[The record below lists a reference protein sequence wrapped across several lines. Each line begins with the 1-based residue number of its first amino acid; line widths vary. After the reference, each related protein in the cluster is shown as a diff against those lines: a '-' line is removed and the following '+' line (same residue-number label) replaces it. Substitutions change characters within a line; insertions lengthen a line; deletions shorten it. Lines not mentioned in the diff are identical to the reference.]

1 MKQHK
6 KSGFFLKLTMV
17 LAILVAICFGAYFA
31 IDRLVVP
38 KYFSQ
43 YGIHDLGE
51 LVGMMQTLYNSPKES
66 EIITNGYTKADET
79 SANKKLVGAGFPK
92 EEGTGKID
100 YVGVSKGEATLQA
113 GVYHFTDKE
122 LGCILNDILA
132 SGVVESNLQNL
143 NYLSDISITVLEFI
157 VNPKPVQNGENFT
170 YSNNSAD
177 ISSTFKIDT
186 SLVREQMAKAM
197 DTPLFLLNMIIPKTI
212 YITVNYSISLGEEGN
227 WKIDEKE
234 MGINGRTAKQSDIL
248 IDLMI
253 SFIFPPEDEMTK
265 DKMIEACGQVLLS
278 GIEFLGDLSFEYN
291 IDGTGTNGVV
301 ITMN

>member
-157 VNPKPVQNGENFT
+157 VNPKTVQNGENFT

-212 YITVNYSISLGEEGN
+212 YITVDYSISLGEDGN

>member
-1 MKQHK
+1 M
-6 KSGFFLKLTMV
+6 
-17 LAILVAICFGAYFA
+17 
-31 IDRLVVP
+31 
-38 KYFSQ
+38 
-43 YGIHDLGE
+43 
-51 LVGMMQTLYNSPKES
+51 
-66 EIITNGYTKADET
+66 
-79 SANKKLVGAGFPK
+79 
-92 EEGTGKID
+92 
-100 YVGVSKGEATLQA
+100 
-113 GVYHFTDKE
+113 
-122 LGCILNDILA
+122 
-132 SGVVESNLQNL
+132 
-143 NYLSDISITVLEFI
+143 
-157 VNPKPVQNGENFT
+157 QNGENFT

-212 YITVNYSISLGEEGN
+212 YITVNYSISLGEDGN

-278 GIEFLGDLSFEYN
+278 GIEFLGALSFEYN

>member
-6 KSGFFLKLTMV
+6 KSGFFIKLTMV
-17 LAILVAICFGAYFA
+17 IAILVAICFGAYFA
-31 IDRLVVP
+31 IDKLVVP

-51 LVGMMQTLYNSPKES
+51 LVGMMKTLYNSPKES

-100 YVGVSKGEATLQA
+100 YVGVSKGEATIQA

-132 SGVVESNLQNL
+132 SGVVQSSLQNL

-157 VNPKPVQNGENFT
+157 VNPKTVQSGESFA

-177 ISSTFKIDT
+177 ISCTFKIDT

-197 DTPLFLLNMIIPKTI
+197 DTPLFLLNMIIPKTL
-212 YITVNYSISLGEEGN
+212 YITVDYAISLGEDGS

-265 DKMIEACGQVLLS
+265 DKLTESCGQVLLS

-291 IDGTGTNGVV
+291 IDGTGTNGVI

>member
-17 LAILVAICFGAYFA
+17 LAILIAICFGAYFA

-212 YITVNYSISLGEEGN
+212 YITVNYSISLGEDGN

>member
-157 VNPKPVQNGENFT
+157 VNPKTVQSGENFT

-212 YITVNYSISLGEEGN
+212 YITVNYSISLGEDGN

>member
-100 YVGVSKGEATLQA
+100 YVGVSKGEATLHA

-157 VNPKPVQNGENFT
+157 VNPKTVQNGENFT

-212 YITVNYSISLGEEGN
+212 YITVNYSISLGEDGN

>member
-212 YITVNYSISLGEEGN
+212 YITVNYSISLGEDGN

>member
-6 KSGFFLKLTMV
+6 KSGFFLKLTIV

-31 IDRLVVP
+31 IDKLVVP

-122 LGCILNDILA
+122 LACILNDILA

-143 NYLSDISITVLEFI
+143 NYLSDINITVLEFI
-157 VNPKPVQNGENFT
+157 VNPKTVKEGENFT

-177 ISSTFKIDT
+177 IACTFKIDT

-212 YITVNYSISLGEEGN
+212 YITVDYSISLGEDGT
-227 WKIDEKE
+227 WKIDEQE

-265 DKMIEACGQVLLS
+265 SKMTEACGQVLLS

-291 IDGTGTNGVV
+291 IDGTGSNGVI

>member
-1 MKQHK
+1 MKKHK
-6 KSGFFLKLTMV
+6 KSGFFIKLSIV
-17 LAILVAICFGAYFA
+17 LAILIAICCGAYFA
-31 IDRLVVP
+31 IDKLVVP

-100 YVGVSKGEATLQA
+100 YVSVSKGEASLSA

-122 LGCILNDILA
+122 LACVLNDILA
-132 SGVVESNLQNL
+132 SGVVQSNLQNL
-143 NYLSDISITVLEFI
+143 NYLSDISITVLEF
-157 VNPKPVQNGENFT
+157 VVSPKPVSDGESFT

-177 ISSTFKIDT
+177 ISCTFKIDT

-197 DTPLFLLNMIIPKTI
+197 DTPIFLLNMIIPKTL
-212 YITVNYSISLGEEGN
+212 YITVDYSISLGEDGK
-227 WKIDEKE
+227 WKIDSQD
-234 MGINGRTAKQSDIL
+234 MAINGRTAKQSEIL
-248 IDLMI
+248 INLMI
-253 SFIFPPEDEMTK
+253 SFIFPPEDQMTK
-265 DKMIEACGQVLLS
+265 EKMSEAIGQVLLS
-278 GIEFLGDLSFEYN
+278 GIEFLGNLSFEYN
-291 IDGTGTNGVV
+291 IDGTGTNGVI

>member
-212 YITVNYSISLGEEGN
+212 YITVNYSISLGEDGN

-278 GIEFLGDLSFEYN
+278 GIEFLGALSFEYN

>member
-177 ISSTFKIDT
+177 ISSTFKVDT

-212 YITVNYSISLGEEGN
+212 YITVNYSISLGEDGN

>member
-100 YVGVSKGEATLQA
+100 YVGVSTGEATLQA

-212 YITVNYSISLGEEGN
+212 YITVNYSISLGEDGN

-278 GIEFLGDLSFEYN
+278 GIEFLGALSFEYN

>member
-157 VNPKPVQNGENFT
+157 VNPKTVQNGENFT

-212 YITVNYSISLGEEGN
+212 YITVNYSISLGEDGN

-253 SFIFPPEDEMTK
+253 SFIFPTEDEMTK

>member
-157 VNPKPVQNGENFT
+157 VNPKTVQTGENFT

-212 YITVNYSISLGEEGN
+212 YITVNYSISLGEDGN